1 MIEFKFP
8 DIGEGV
14 TEGVILEWL
23 VKPGDKVQEGDSL
36 CEVETDK
43 VTTEMPSPVDGVVE
57 RCHGKV
63 GETISVGNVLVTF
76 RGEDEEDTGNDV
88 KDKDVGTENNSGV
101 EAGQAAV
108 PGDKKDSVQSSDDK
122 EEILEEENAGVVGAL
137 DVSDELME
145 TSKEGIPSDEQPA
158 DRPEKVL
165 ATPVA
170 RKMAHDL
177 GVDIRQVKG
186 TGPANRVMKADLEQF
201 KSPQQETTTTSS
213 VPQSST
219 PTEDPVERVKLSNL
233 RKAIMKKMVESTS
246 SIPHTTAMDE
256 IDVTDLVEYREK
268 VKHLF
273 VDEHQVKLTYLPF
286 VIKALTTALRAH
298 PRFNCQLDEDKQ
310 ELVLIK
316 AYHIGIAVDTPEG
329 LMVPVIRNAD
339 QKSVLAL
346 QLEAENLG
354 RAARERTLKLDQVKG
369 STFSITNYGSF
380 GASFGT
386 PIINHPEAAILGIG
400 RIAQK
405 PVVKDGQVTIRWMMP
420 LTLAFDH
427 RIVDGGDAGRFMQ
440 DLTRSLTSPHD
451 LLLR

>member
-14 TEGVILEWL
+14 TEGVLLHWL

-43 VTTEMPSPVDGVVE
+43 VTTEMPSPVDGIVE

-63 GETISVGNVLVTF
+63 GETIAVGDVLVTF
-76 RGEDEEDTGNDV
+76 RASDEKN
-88 KDKDVGTENNSGV
+88 
-101 EAGQAAV
+101 
-108 PGDKKDSVQSSDDK
+108 KKDETDK
-122 EEILEEENAGVVGAL
+122 ERAKDPLKEKPAEENAGVVGTL
-137 DVSDELME
+137 DVSEELME
-145 TSKEGIPSDEQPA
+145 TSREGIPAAKPSA
-158 DRPEKVL
+158 GMPEKVL

-170 RKMAHDL
+170 RKMAHDH
-177 GVDIRQVKG
+177 GVDIRQIKG
-186 TGPANRVMKADLEQF
+186 TGPAGRVMKADIQGFESSQPKDLER
-201 KSPQQETTTTSS
+201 SPTPPTTTHGS
-213 VPQSST
+213 
-219 PTEDPVERVKLSNL
+219 DPVERMKLSNL

-256 IDVTDLVEYREK
+256 IDVTSLVEYREK

-286 VIKALTTALRAH
+286 IIKALTTALATH
-298 PRFNCQLDEDKQ
+298 PRFNSQLDVSNQ

-339 QKSVLAL
+339 QKSLLAL
-346 QLEAENLG
+346 QLEAEKLS
-354 RAARERTLKLDQVKG
+354 RAARERTLKLEQVKG

-400 RIAQK
+400 RIEQK
-405 PVVKDGQVTIRWMMP
+405 PVVMDGQVAIRWMMP

-427 RIVDGGDAGRFMQ
+427 RIVDGGDAGRFMK
-440 DLTRSLTSPHD
+440 DLTRSLTSPDD

>member
-14 TEGVILEWL
+14 TEGVLLRWL
-23 VKPGDKVQEGDSL
+23 VKPGDKVQKGDSL

-63 GETISVGNVLVTF
+63 GETIAVGDVLVTF
-76 RGEDEEDTGNDV
+76 RASDEENGI
-88 KDKDVGTENNSGV
+88 EY
-101 EAGQAAV
+101 A
-108 PGDKKDSVQSSDDK
+108 
-122 EEILEEENAGVVGAL
+122 EEENAGVVGTL
-137 DVSDELME
+137 DISEELME
-145 TSKEGIPSDEQPA
+145 TSREGILAAEPSA
-158 DRPEKVL
+158 GMPEKVL

-177 GVDIRQVKG
+177 GVDIGQIKG
-186 TGPANRVMKADLEQF
+186 TGPAGRVMKADIQRF
-201 KSPQQETTTTSS
+201 TSPQPKGTEPSPVS
-213 VPQSST
+213 
-219 PTEDPVERVKLSNL
+219 PTAIHGSDPVDRMKLSNL

-256 IDVTDLVEYREK
+256 IDVTLLVEYREK
-268 VKHLF
+268 VKSLF

-286 VIKALTTALRAH
+286 IIKALTTALITH
-298 PRFNCQLDEDKQ
+298 PRFNRQLDESNQ

-329 LMVPVIRNAD
+329 LMVPVIQNAD
-339 QKSVLAL
+339 QKSLLGL
-346 QLEAENLG
+346 QLEVEKLS
-354 RAARERTLKLDQVKG
+354 RAARERTLKLEQVKG

-380 GASFGT
+380 GTSFGT
-386 PIINHPEAAILGIG
+386 PIINHPEAAILGVG

-405 PVVKDGQVTIRWMMP
+405 PVVMDGQMAIRWMMP

-427 RIVDGGDAGRFMQ
+427 RIVDGSDAGRFMK
-440 DLTRSLTSPHD
+440 DLTRSLTSPDHTHSS
-451 LLLR
+451 

>member
-14 TEGVILEWL
+14 TEGVLLKWL
-23 VKPGDKVQEGDSL
+23 VEPGDKVQEGDSL

-63 GETISVGNVLVTF
+63 GETITVGNVLVTF
-76 RGEDEEDTGNDV
+76 RGGEEEDTKAKDIAETEVNKADEKDTIQTTNDQQE
-88 KDKDVGTENNSGV
+88 K
-101 EAGQAAV
+101 
-108 PGDKKDSVQSSDDK
+108 P
-122 EEILEEENAGVVGAL
+122 EEENAGVVGAL
-137 DVSDELME
+137 DVSNEVME
-145 TSKEGIPSDEQPA
+145 TSREGIPSVEPQA
-158 DRPEKVL
+158 ETGEKVL

-170 RKMAHDL
+170 RKMAQDL

-186 TGPANRVMKADLEQF
+186 TGPAGRVMKADINRSQ
-201 KSPQQETTTTSS
+201 SPQPETTK
-213 VPQSST
+213 SST
-219 PTEDPVERVKLSNL
+219 KAPASTPAGDQMERVKLSNL
-233 RKAIMKKMVESTS
+233 RKAIMKKMVQSTS

-273 VDEHQVKLTYLPF
+273 IDEHQVKLTYLPF
-286 VIKALTTALRAH
+286 IIKALTTALMAH
-298 PRFNCQLDEDKQ
+298 PRFNSQLDEDNL

-339 QKSVLAL
+339 QKSILAL
-346 QLEAENLG
+346 QLEAESLG
-354 RAARERTLKLDQVKG
+354 KAARERTLKLEQVKG

-386 PIINHPEAAILGIG
+386 PIINHPEAAILGVG

-405 PVVKDGQVTIRWMMP
+405 PVVQDGQVAIRWMMP

-440 DLTRSLTSPHD
+440 DLTRSLTSPQD